1 MVADRWDQEG
11 IHRKLGN
18 FLRGV
23 TKILNYIGGAA
34 LTFMMLLTVTDVV
47 LRAFGHPII
56 GTYEVIALSLA
67 LVIGFTIPK
76 VSFDRGHVYMEIIL
90 ERLPRKGKHLLNT
103 FTRILCILL
112 FLMIGYNLFS
122 AGNEFHMSG
131 EVSPTLQIPFYPLAY
146 GVGVCCFIQCLVF
159 VNDIMNIWRGNYE

>member
-1 MVADRWDQEG
+1 MAANHRDQEG
-11 IHRKLGN
+11 IHRKLVN
-18 FLRGV
+18 FLRKV

-34 LTFMMLLTVTDVV
+34 LTFMMLLTVTDVT
-47 LRAFGHPII
+47 LRAFGRPII
-56 GTYEVIALSLA
+56 GTYEVVALSLA

-76 VSFDRGHVYMEIIL
+76 VSFDRGHVFMEVVL
-90 ERLPRKGKHLLNT
+90 ERLPGKGKHLLNT

-122 AGNEFHMSG
+122 AGNEFHRSG

-146 GVGVCCFIQCLVF
+146 GVGVCCYIQCLVF
-159 VNDIMNIWRGNYE
+159 VNDIMNIWRGDYE